1 MRPTISTRTG
11 DSGKTGLIGGGRVS
25 KASVRIQAI
34 GSIDELNA
42 ILGRALAE
50 PQLPSQVHEQL
61 STIQRCLFTLGA
73 DVASP
78 LDPPA
83 LRLSEEEITAIE
95 QWGAA
100 LEQALPP
107 LTRFIL
113 PGGCRVACLLH
124 QARAVCRRA
133 ERWIIALAE
142 KEAVREPVSIY
153 LNRLGDYLFL
163 AARMANKAS
172 GEHETQWSSSSE

>member
-25 KASVRIQAI
+25 KASDRIQAI

-42 ILGRALAE
+42 VLGLVLAE
-50 PQLPSQVHEQL
+50 PELPPQLGAQL
-61 STIQRCLFTLGA
+61 NLVQCQLFALGA
-73 DVASP
+73 DIASP
-78 LDPPA
+78 LDMPA
-83 LRLSEEEITAIE
+83 IRLLPEEIDRVE
-95 QWGAA
+95 QWGAT
-100 LEQALPP
+100 LEQELPA

-113 PGGCRVACLLH
+113 PKGSRVACLLH

-133 ERWIIALAE
+133 ERWAATLAE
-142 KEAVREPVSIY
+142 KEAVREPVRIY

-163 AARMANKAS
+163 AARMANKTA
-172 GEHETQWSSSSE
+172 GANEMVWIKEP